1 MDARSIIIDLM
12 ASGYTRN
19 QIAKQARIT
28 AAAVSHILNGKTSTV
43 HRQTL
48 FGLLS
53 THAAATKVA
62 QRRLEATTHEIKHLE
77 AQVDSLRL
85 AEALKVL

>member
-1 MDARSIIIDLM
+1 MDAKSIILDLKT
-12 ASGYTRN
+12 SGLTSR
-19 QIAKQARIT
+19 QIAQMAGIT
-28 AAAVSHILNGKTSTV
+28 DPAVHYIIKGQTKMV

-48 FGLLS
+48 FGLLKV
-53 THAAATKVA
+53 HAAALKVA
-62 QRRLEATTHEIKHLE
+62 QKRLEATTHEIKHLE

>member
-1 MDARSIIIDLM
+1 MDARSIIIDLL
-12 ASGYTRN
+12 ANGYTRA
-19 QIAKQARIT
+19 QIARHSKVTT
-28 AAAVSHILNGKTSTV
+28 AGIGRILNGETKSA

-53 THAAATKVA
+53 AHAGAIRAAQK
-62 QRRLEATTHEIKHLE
+62 RLEATTHEVKHLE